1 MFSNIID
8 ALSLFSLNSQYSHIM
23 AGATLF
29 ERAQAVSSVN
39 REEGISMLNKIVREQ
54 EVAENDEELIRVK
67 EQGILQ
73 LGELYKQEGKAK
85 ELADL
90 IMVTRPFLAL
100 ISKAKAAKLVRSLVD
115 LFLDLEAGTGIEVQL
130 CKECIDWA
138 KQEKR
143 TFLRQALEARL
154 IALYFDT
161 NMYTEALTL
170 GAQLLKE
177 LKKLDDKNL
186 LVEVQL
192 LESKTYHALSNLP
205 KARAALTSART
216 TANAIYCAPKMQAAL
231 DLQSGIL
238 HAADERDFKTA
249 YSYFYE
255 AFEGYDSVACP
266 KALTALKY
274 MLLCKIMLGHSDDV
288 NQIVSGKLAI
298 TYSGRD
304 IDAMKA
310 VAQASHKRSLADFQ
324 QALVEY
330 RIELEEDTIVKA
342 HLGTLYDTMLE
353 QNLCRII
360 EPYSRV
366 EVKHIAACIK
376 LPMAQV
382 EKKLSQMIL
391 DKKFSGILDQGDGV
405 LIVFEETPV
414 DQTYDKA
421 LEVIQHMGKVVDTL
435 YQKAKKLS

>member
-1 MFSNIID
+1 
-8 ALSLFSLNSQYSHIM
+8 M

-39 REEGISMLNKIVREQ
+39 REEGISLLNKIVREQ
-54 EVAENDEELIRVK
+54 EVAENDEELIRIK
-67 EQGILQ
+67 EQGIMQ

-90 IMVTRPFLAL
+90 IKVTRPFLSL

-130 CKECIDWA
+130 CKECIEWA

-143 TFLRQALEARL
+143 TFLRQSLEARL

-161 NMYTEALTL
+161 GMYTEALAL
-170 GAQLLKE
+170 GSQLLKE

-255 AFEGYDSVACP
+255 AFEGYDSVASN

-274 MLLCKIMLGHSDDV
+274 MLLCKIMLGQSDDV

-324 QALVEY
+324 LALKDY
-330 RIELEEDTIVKA
+330 KKELEDDVIVKA

-366 EVKHIAACIK
+366 EVAHIAECIK
-376 LPMAQV
+376 LPMSQV

-414 DQTYDKA
+414 DKTYDTA

>member
-1 MFSNIID
+1 
-8 ALSLFSLNSQYSHIM
+8 M
-23 AGATLF
+23 AGAILF
-29 ERAQAVSSVN
+29 ERAQALTSVN
-39 REEGISMLNKIVREQ
+39 REEGISLLNKIVREQ
-54 EVAENDEELIRVK
+54 EVAENDEELIRIK

-90 IMVTRPFLAL
+90 IKVTRPFLSL

-115 LFLDLEAGTGIEVQL
+115 FFLDLEASTGIEVQL
-130 CKECIDWA
+130 CKECIEWA

-143 TFLRQALEARL
+143 TFLRQSLEARL

-161 NMYTEALTL
+161 GLYTEALQL
-170 GAQLLKE
+170 GSALLKE
-177 LKKLDDKNL
+177 LKKLDDKML

-216 TANAIYCAPKMQAAL
+216 TANGIYCAPKMQAAL

-255 AFEGYDSVACP
+255 AFEGYDSVEATR
-266 KALTALKY
+266 ALTALKY
-274 MLLCKIMLGHSDDV
+274 MLLCKIMLGLADDV

-324 QALVEY
+324 VALKEY
-330 RIELEEDTIVKA
+330 TKELEEDVIVKA

-360 EPYSRV
+360 EPFSRV
-366 EVKHIAACIK
+366 QVSHIANSIK
-376 LPMAQV
+376 LPVLQV

-391 DKKFSGILDQGDGV
+391 DKKFSGILDQGEGV
-405 LIVFEETPV
+405 LIVFEETAV
-414 DQTYDKA
+414 DKTYERA
-421 LEVIQHMGKVVDTL
+421 LETITNMGKVVDTL

>member
-1 MFSNIID
+1 
-8 ALSLFSLNSQYSHIM
+8 M
-23 AGATLF
+23 AGATKF
-29 ERAQAVSSVN
+29 ERTQSINSMA
-39 REEGISMLNKIVREQ
+39 REEDREKLLNKIANEL
-54 EVAENDEELIRVK
+54 EMNENDEEQIRIK
-67 EQGILQ
+67 EQGILE
-73 LGELYKQEGKAK
+73 LGLLYKQQGKAK

-90 IMVTRPFLAL
+90 IAKSRPFLNL

-115 LFLDLEAGTGIEVQL
+115 FFLDLEAGTGIEVQL
-130 CKECIDWA
+130 CKDCIEWS

-143 TFLRQALEARL
+143 TFLRQSLEARL

-161 NMYTEALTL
+161 GLFSEALSL
-170 GAQLLKE
+170 GSQLLKE
-177 LKKLDDKNL
+177 LKKMDDKNL

-192 LESKTYHALSNLP
+192 LESKTYHALSNLS

-216 TANAIYCAPKMQAAL
+216 TANSIYCPPKVQASL

-249 YSYFYE
+249 FSYFYE
-255 AFEGYDSVACP
+255 AFKGYDSVENS

-274 MLLCKIMLGHSDDV
+274 MLLCKIMLGLSDDV

-298 TYSGRD
+298 SYTGKD

-324 QALVEY
+324 QALKDY
-330 RIELEEDTIVKA
+330 KAQLEDDVIVRA
-342 HLGTLYDTMLE
+342 HLDSLYDTMLE

-366 EVKHIAACIK
+366 QVSFIADTIK
-376 LPMAQV
+376 LHIKQV

-405 LIVFEETPV
+405 LIVFEETPI
-414 DQTYDKA
+414 DKTYDTA
-421 LEVIQHMGKVVDTL
+421 LETIHHMGKVVDTL